1 MSGYRLV
8 WIAILAAV
16 FSSSTLLSQTAQA
29 QPKGQ
34 WTGSATCTLKTT
46 GPNYSDLQIHTWR
59 IGYPP
64 FVTTSGA
71 FTYYRYTW
79 TVTGGGGNSTS
90 TWQINGGSKITGY
103 FQTHVDPN
111 GKLHFAQGSTGLDPF
126 GIRLS
131 SFPFRYNV
139 FETDFPAIVVP
150 ATPHLRIL
158 QGQTKRPIVVNG
170 PVGYQ
175 QPGGSTTKKTCSW
188 SFRLQ

>member
-1 MSGYRLV
+1 
-8 WIAILAAV
+8 
-16 FSSSTLLSQTAQA
+16 
-29 QPKGQ
+29 
-34 WTGSATCTLKTT
+34 
-46 GPNYSDLQIHTWR
+46 
-59 IGYPP
+59 
-64 FVTTSGA
+64 
-71 FTYYRYTW
+71 
-79 TVTGGGGNSTS
+79 
-90 TWQINGGSKITGY
+90 
-103 FQTHVDPN
+103 VDPN

>member
-1 MSGYRLV
+1 M
-8 WIAILAAV
+8 
-16 FSSSTLLSQTAQA
+16 
-29 QPKGQ
+29 
-34 WTGSATCTLKTT
+34 
-46 GPNYSDLQIHTWR
+46 
-59 IGYPP
+59 
-64 FVTTSGA
+64 GA

-111 GKLHFAQGSTGLDPF
+111 GKLHFAQGSTGRDPF
-126 GIRLS
+126 GIKLS
-131 SFPFRYNV
+131 SFPFRYIV

-150 ATPHLRIL
+150 ATLLIL
-158 QGQTKRPIVVNG
+158 QGHTKKPIVVNG
-170 PVGYQ
+170 SVGYQ